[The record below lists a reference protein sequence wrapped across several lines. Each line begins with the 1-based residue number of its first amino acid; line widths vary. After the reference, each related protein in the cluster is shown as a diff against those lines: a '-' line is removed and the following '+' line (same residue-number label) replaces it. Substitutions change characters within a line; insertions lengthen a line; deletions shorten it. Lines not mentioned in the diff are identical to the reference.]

1 MELAQSRRG
10 EYKDMRYLVQGRTTL
25 VYDLPLAELVNDF
38 FDHLK
43 SRTKGYASME
53 YTVTGYRQNDLVRLD
68 VAINGENVDA
78 LSGIVHRE
86 KAYSVGKALVTKLK
100 EIVPR
105 AQFKIPIQAKIGA
118 KIVAS
123 QQISALKKGME
134 ILFSDSLPNR
144 TRRNMALTFTFSATN
159 VGTSLLL
166 RCHRKVSHV
175 FFSGSVDCFCSISL
189 LELITVLFHCAQVL
203 RRRYIEK
210 EEVNP
215 KAGRRKEANE
225 GHWKSQRPPGGFQSH
240 AVY

>member
-1 MELAQSRRG
+1 M
-10 EYKDMRYLVQGRTTL
+10 QGRTTL

-53 YTVTGYRQNDLVRLD
+53 YTFTGYRQNDLVRLD
-68 VAINGENVDA
+68 IAINGENVDA

-123 QQISALKKGME
+123 QHISALKKGKE
-134 ILFSDSLPNR
+134 VYTVCVDSLY
-144 TRRNMALTFTFSATN
+144 FVG
-159 VGTSLLL
+159 VGTM
-166 RCHRKVSHV
+166 H
-175 FFSGSVDCFCSISL
+175 
-189 LELITVLFHCAQVL
+189 
-203 RRRYIEK
+203 
-210 EEVNP
+210 
-215 KAGRRKEANE
+215 
-225 GHWKSQRPPGGFQSH
+225 
-240 AVY
+240 